1 MNPYDVLGVKPDAS
15 EDEIKKAYKALSRK
29 YHPDANINN
38 PNKDQAEEKFK
49 QVQQAYSQIMDARK
63 HGANGYGGSSY
74 GGSTYGSGYG
84 NYGGY
89 GSNGSGGYG
98 SGGYG
103 SGSGGY
109 GSGGYGSGGYGS
121 GPGGFD
127 GWDFGGFDFGGFG
140 NFGGFGTGYGGSGA
154 YGNSS
159 NMSEDE
165 MHMRAA
171 ANYINNQHYAEAL
184 NVLNTI
190 SNKTA
195 AWYYYSAIANKGV
208 GNNVQAL
215 EHARMASSMEPN
227 NATYQQLVRTFE
239 SGGSWYTSR
248 QSSYGGM
255 PTIICSNPL
264 LACCLA
270 NLCCNACCAGC
281 GGGYTYR

>member
-1 MNPYDVLGVKPDAS
+1 MNPYDVLGVRPDAS

-38 PNKDQAEEKFK
+38 PNKEQAEEKFK

-74 GGSTYGSGYG
+74 GSGTYGGYGSGYG
-84 NYGGY
+84 NSGSYGSGNSGGSGSY
-89 GSNGSGGYG
+89 GSNGSGGYN
-98 SGGYG
+98 SGGFG
-103 SGSGGY
+103 
-109 GSGGYGSGGYGS
+109 
-121 GPGGFD
+121 D
-127 GWDFGGFDFGGFG
+127 WDFGGFDFGGFG
-140 NFGGFGTGYGGSGA
+140 NFGGFGTGYGGAGN

-215 EHARMASSMEPN
+215 EHASMASSMEPN
-227 NATYQQLVRTFE
+227 NATYRQLVRTFE

-255 PTIICSNPL
+255 PTIICSNPR

>member
-1 MNPYDVLGVKPDAS
+1 MNPYDVLGVRPDAS

-38 PNKDQAEEKFK
+38 PNKEQAEEKFK

-74 GGSTYGSGYG
+74 GSGTYGGYGSGYG
-84 NYGGY
+84 NSGSYGSGNSSGSGSY
-89 GSNGSGGYG
+89 GSNGSGGYN
-98 SGGYG
+98 SGGFG
-103 SGSGGY
+103 
-109 GSGGYGSGGYGS
+109 
-121 GPGGFD
+121 D
-127 GWDFGGFDFGGFG
+127 WDFGGFDFGGFG
-140 NFGGFGTGYGGSGA
+140 NFGGFGTGYGSAGN

-190 SNKTA
+190 SNKNAT
-195 AWYYYSAIANKGV
+195 WYYYSAIANKGV

>member
-1 MNPYDVLGVKPDAS
+1 MNPYDVLGVRPDAS

-38 PNKDQAEEKFK
+38 PNKEQAEEKFK

-74 GGSTYGSGYG
+74 GSGTYGGYGSGYG

-89 GSNGSGGYG
+89 GSGSGGYG
-98 SGGYG
+98 NSGSYGSGNSGGYN
-103 SGSGGY
+103 SGGF
-109 GSGGYGSGGYGS
+109 G
-121 GPGGFD
+121 D
-127 GWDFGGFDFGGFG
+127 WDFGGFDFGGFG
-140 NFGGFGTGYGGSGA
+140 NFGGFGTGYGSAGN

-190 SNKTA
+190 SNKNAT
-195 AWYYYSAIANKGV
+195 WYYYSAIANKGV

>member
-1 MNPYDVLGVKPDAS
+1 MNPYDVLGVRPDAS

-38 PNKDQAEEKFK
+38 PNKEQAEEKFK

-74 GGSTYGSGYG
+74 GSGTYGGYGSGYG
-84 NYGGY
+84 NSGSYGSGNSGGSGSY
-89 GSNGSGGYG
+89 GSNGSGGYN
-98 SGGYG
+98 SGGFG
-103 SGSGGY
+103 
-109 GSGGYGSGGYGS
+109 
-121 GPGGFD
+121 D
-127 GWDFGGFDFGGFG
+127 WDFGGFDFGGFG
-140 NFGGFGTGYGGSGA
+140 NFGGFGTGYGGAGN

-227 NATYQQLVRTFE
+227 NATYRQLVRTFE
-239 SGGSWYTSR
+239 SGDSWYTSR

>member
-1 MNPYDVLGVKPDAS
+1 MNPYDVLGVRPDAS

-38 PNKDQAEEKFK
+38 PNKEQAEEKFK

-74 GGSTYGSGYG
+74 GSGTYGGYGSGYG
-84 NYGGY
+84 NSGSYGSGNSGGSGSY
-89 GSNGSGGYG
+89 GSNGSGGYN
-98 SGGYG
+98 SGGFG
-103 SGSGGY
+103 
-109 GSGGYGSGGYGS
+109 
-121 GPGGFD
+121 D
-127 GWDFGGFDFGGFG
+127 WDFGGFDFGGFG
-140 NFGGFGTGYGGSGA
+140 NFGGFGTGYGGAGN

-227 NATYQQLVRTFE
+227 NATYRQLVRTFE

>member
-1 MNPYDVLGVKPDAS
+1 MNPYNVLGVRPDAS

-38 PNKDQAEEKFK
+38 PNKEQAEEKFK

-74 GGSTYGSGYG
+74 GSGTYGGYGSGYG
-84 NYGGY
+84 NSGSYGSGNSGGFGGY
-89 GSNGSGGYG
+89 GYNGSGGYN
-98 SGGYG
+98 SGGFG
-103 SGSGGY
+103 
-109 GSGGYGSGGYGS
+109 
-121 GPGGFD
+121 D
-127 GWDFGGFDFGGFG
+127 WNFGGFDFGGFG
-140 NFGGFGTGYGGSGA
+140 NFGGFGTGYGNAGN

-190 SNKTA
+190 SNKNAT
-195 AWYYYSAIANKGV
+195 WYYYSAIANKGV

>member
-1 MNPYDVLGVKPDAS
+1 MNPYDVLGVRPDAS

-38 PNKDQAEEKFK
+38 PNKEQAEEKFK

-74 GGSTYGSGYG
+74 GSGTYGGYDSGYG
-84 NYGGY
+84 NSGSYGSGNSGGSGSY
-89 GSNGSGGYG
+89 GSNGSGGYN
-98 SGGYG
+98 SGGFG
-103 SGSGGY
+103 
-109 GSGGYGSGGYGS
+109 
-121 GPGGFD
+121 D
-127 GWDFGGFDFGGFG
+127 WDFGGFDFGGFG
-140 NFGGFGTGYGGSGA
+140 NFGGFGTGYGSAGN

-190 SNKTA
+190 SNKNAT
-195 AWYYYSAIANKGV
+195 WYYYSAIANKGV

-227 NATYQQLVRTFE
+227 NATYRQLVRTFE

>member
-1 MNPYDVLGVKPDAS
+1 MNPYDVLGVRPDAS

-38 PNKDQAEEKFK
+38 PNKEQAEEKFK

-74 GGSTYGSGYG
+74 GSGTYGGYGSGYG
-84 NYGGY
+84 NSGSYESGNSGGFGGY
-89 GSNGSGGYG
+89 GSNGSGGYN
-98 SGGYG
+98 SGGFG
-103 SGSGGY
+103 
-109 GSGGYGSGGYGS
+109 
-121 GPGGFD
+121 D
-127 GWDFGGFDFGGFG
+127 WDFGGFDFGGFG
-140 NFGGFGTGYGGSGA
+140 NFGGFGTGYGGAGN

>member
-1 MNPYDVLGVKPDAS
+1 MNPYDVLGVRPDAS

-38 PNKDQAEEKFK
+38 PNKEQAEEKFK

-74 GGSTYGSGYG
+74 GSGTYGGYGSGYG
-84 NYGGY
+84 NSGSYGAGNSGGSGSY
-89 GSNGSGGYG
+89 GSNGSGGYN
-98 SGGYG
+98 SGGFG
-103 SGSGGY
+103 
-109 GSGGYGSGGYGS
+109 
-121 GPGGFD
+121 D
-127 GWDFGGFDFGGFG
+127 WDFGGFDFGGFG
-140 NFGGFGTGYGGSGA
+140 NFGGFGTGYGSAGN

-190 SNKTA
+190 SNKNAT
-195 AWYYYSAIANKGV
+195 WYYYSAIANKGV

-281 GGGYTYR
+281 GSGYTYR

>member
-38 PNKDQAEEKFK
+38 PNKAQAEEKFK

-63 HGANGYGGSSY
+63 HGANSYGGSSY
-74 GGSTYGSGYG
+74 GGSTYGSD
-84 NYGGY
+84 
-89 GSNGSGGYG
+89 SYG

-109 GSGGYGSGGYGS
+109 GSGGYG
-121 GPGGFD
+121 

-140 NFGGFGTGYGGSGA
+140 NFGGFGTGYGGSGS
-154 YGNSS
+154 YRNSS

-190 SNKTA
+190 TNKTA

-239 SGGSWYTSR
+239 NGGNWYTSR

>member
-1 MNPYDVLGVKPDAS
+1 MNPYDVLGVRPDAS

-38 PNKDQAEEKFK
+38 PNKEQAEEKFK

-74 GGSTYGSGYG
+74 GSGTYGGYGSGYG
-84 NYGGY
+84 NSGSYGSGNSGGSGSY
-89 GSNGSGGYG
+89 GSNGSGGYN
-98 SGGYG
+98 SGGFG
-103 SGSGGY
+103 
-109 GSGGYGSGGYGS
+109 
-121 GPGGFD
+121 D
-127 GWDFGGFDFGGFG
+127 WDFGGFDFGGFG
-140 NFGGFGTGYGGSGA
+140 NFGGFGTGYGGAGN

-215 EHARMASSMEPN
+215 EHARMASSLEPN
-227 NATYQQLVRTFE
+227 NATYRQLVRTFE

>member
-1 MNPYDVLGVKPDAS
+1 MTPYDVLGVRPDAS

-38 PNKDQAEEKFK
+38 PNKEQAEEKFK

-74 GGSTYGSGYG
+74 GSGTYGGYGSGYG
-84 NYGGY
+84 NSGSYGSGNSGGSGSY
-89 GSNGSGGYG
+89 GSNGSGGYN
-98 SGGYG
+98 SGGFG
-103 SGSGGY
+103 
-109 GSGGYGSGGYGS
+109 
-121 GPGGFD
+121 D
-127 GWDFGGFDFGGFG
+127 WDFGGFDFGGFG
-140 NFGGFGTGYGGSGA
+140 NFGGFGTGYGGAGN

-227 NATYQQLVRTFE
+227 NATYRQLVRTFE

>member
-1 MNPYDVLGVKPDAS
+1 MVQMAMVVLLMAVELMAAMAPAMVIQAVMDL
-15 EDEIKKAYKALSRK
+15 EIPVVLVAMALMVPVAIIPVVSAIGTLV
-29 YHPDANINN
+29 DLILEVSAILVALV
-38 PNKDQAEEKFK
+38 QATVV
-49 QVQQAYSQIMDARK
+49 QVIMA
-63 HGANGYGGSSY
+63 
-74 GGSTYGSGYG
+74 
-84 NYGGY
+84 
-89 GSNGSGGYG
+89 
-98 SGGYG
+98 
-103 SGSGGY
+103 
-109 GSGGYGSGGYGS
+109 
-121 GPGGFD
+121 
-127 GWDFGGFDFGGFG
+127 
-140 NFGGFGTGYGGSGA
+140 
-154 YGNSS
+154 NSS

-190 SNKTA
+190 SNKNAT
-195 AWYYYSAIANKGV
+195 WYYYSAIANKGV

>member
-1 MNPYDVLGVKPDAS
+1 MNPYDVLGVRPDAS

-38 PNKDQAEEKFK
+38 PNKEQAEEKFK

-74 GGSTYGSGYG
+74 GSGTYGGYGSGYG
-84 NYGGY
+84 NSGSYGSGNSGGSGSY
-89 GSNGSGGYG
+89 GSNGSGGYN
-98 SGGYG
+98 SGGFG
-103 SGSGGY
+103 
-109 GSGGYGSGGYGS
+109 
-121 GPGGFD
+121 D
-127 GWDFGGFDFGGFG
+127 WDFGGFDFGGFG
-140 NFGGFGTGYGGSGA
+140 NFGGFGTGYGGAGN

-215 EHARMASSMEPN
+215 EHASMASSMEPN

>member
-1 MNPYDVLGVKPDAS
+1 MNPYDVLGVRPDAS

-38 PNKDQAEEKFK
+38 PNKEQAEEKFK

-74 GGSTYGSGYG
+74 GSGTYGGYGSSYGNSGSYGSG
-84 NYGGY
+84 NSGGSGSY
-89 GSNGSGGYG
+89 GSNGSGGYN
-98 SGGYG
+98 SGGFG
-103 SGSGGY
+103 
-109 GSGGYGSGGYGS
+109 
-121 GPGGFD
+121 D
-127 GWDFGGFDFGGFG
+127 WDFGGFDFGGFG
-140 NFGGFGTGYGGSGA
+140 NFGGFGTGYGSAGN

-190 SNKTA
+190 SNKNAT
-195 AWYYYSAIANKGV
+195 WYYYSAIANKGV

>member
-1 MNPYDVLGVKPDAS
+1 MNPYDVLGVRPDAS

-38 PNKDQAEEKFK
+38 PNKEQAEEKFK

-74 GGSTYGSGYG
+74 GSGTYGGYGSGYG
-84 NYGGY
+84 NSGSYGSGNSSGSGSY
-89 GSNGSGGYG
+89 GSNGSGGYN
-98 SGGYG
+98 SGGFG
-103 SGSGGY
+103 
-109 GSGGYGSGGYGS
+109 
-121 GPGGFD
+121 D
-127 GWDFGGFDFGGFG
+127 WDFGGFDFGGFG
-140 NFGGFGTGYGGSGA
+140 NFGGFGTGYGNAGN

-190 SNKTA
+190 SNKNAT
-195 AWYYYSAIANKGV
+195 WYYYSAIANKGV

>member
-1 MNPYDVLGVKPDAS
+1 MNPYDVLGVRPDAS
-15 EDEIKKAYKALSRK
+15 EDEIKKAYKALSHK

-38 PNKDQAEEKFK
+38 PNKEQAEEKFK

-74 GGSTYGSGYG
+74 GSGTYGGYGSGYG
-84 NYGGY
+84 NSGSYGSGNSGGSGSY
-89 GSNGSGGYG
+89 GSNGSGGYN
-98 SGGYG
+98 SGGFG
-103 SGSGGY
+103 
-109 GSGGYGSGGYGS
+109 
-121 GPGGFD
+121 D
-127 GWDFGGFDFGGFG
+127 WDFGGFDFGGFG
-140 NFGGFGTGYGGSGA
+140 NFGGFGTGYGGAGN

-215 EHARMASSMEPN
+215 EHASMASSMEPN
-227 NATYQQLVRTFE
+227 NATYRQLVRTFE

>member
-1 MNPYDVLGVKPDAS
+1 MNPYDVLGVRPDAS

-38 PNKDQAEEKFK
+38 PNKEQAEEKFK

-74 GGSTYGSGYG
+74 GSGTYGGYGSGYG
-84 NYGGY
+84 NSGSYGSGNSGGSGSY
-89 GSNGSGGYG
+89 GSNGSGGYN
-98 SGGYG
+98 SGGFG
-103 SGSGGY
+103 
-109 GSGGYGSGGYGS
+109 
-121 GPGGFD
+121 D
-127 GWDFGGFDFGGFG
+127 QDFGGFDFGGFG
-140 NFGGFGTGYGGSGA
+140 NFGGFGTGYGGAGN

-215 EHARMASSMEPN
+215 EHASMASSMEPN
-227 NATYQQLVRTFE
+227 NATYRQLVRTFE

-270 NLCCNACCAGC
+270 NLCCNASCAGC

>member
-38 PNKDQAEEKFK
+38 PNKAQAEEKFK

-63 HGANGYGGSSY
+63 HGANSYGGSSY

-89 GSNGSGGYG
+89 GSGSGSYG

-109 GSGGYGSGGYGS
+109 GSGSGGSGSGGYG
-121 GPGGFD
+121 

-140 NFGGFGTGYGGSGA
+140 NFGGFGTGYGGSGS
-154 YGNSS
+154 YSNSS

-190 SNKTA
+190 TNKTA

-239 SGGSWYTSR
+239 NGGNWYTSR

>member
-1 MNPYDVLGVKPDAS
+1 MNPYDVLGVRPDAS

-38 PNKDQAEEKFK
+38 PDKEQAEEKFK

-74 GGSTYGSGYG
+74 GSGTYGGYGSGYG
-84 NYGGY
+84 NSGSYESGNSGGFGGY
-89 GSNGSGGYG
+89 GSNGSGGYN
-98 SGGYG
+98 SGGFG
-103 SGSGGY
+103 
-109 GSGGYGSGGYGS
+109 
-121 GPGGFD
+121 D
-127 GWDFGGFDFGGFG
+127 WDFGGFDFGGFG
-140 NFGGFGTGYGGSGA
+140 NFGGFGTGYGGAGN

>member
-1 MNPYDVLGVKPDAS
+1 MNPYDVLGVRPDAS

-38 PNKDQAEEKFK
+38 PNKEQAEEKFK

-74 GGSTYGSGYG
+74 GSGTYGGYGSGYG
-84 NYGGY
+84 NSGSYGSGNSGGSGSY
-89 GSNGSGGYG
+89 GSNGSGGYN
-98 SGGYG
+98 SGGFG
-103 SGSGGY
+103 
-109 GSGGYGSGGYGS
+109 
-121 GPGGFD
+121 D
-127 GWDFGGFDFGGFG
+127 CDFGGFDFGGFG
-140 NFGGFGTGYGGSGA
+140 NFGGFGTGYGGAGN

>member
-1 MNPYDVLGVKPDAS
+1 MNPYDVLGVRPDAS

-38 PNKDQAEEKFK
+38 PNKEQAEEKFK

-74 GGSTYGSGYG
+74 GSGTYGGYGSGYG
-84 NYGGY
+84 NSGSYGSGNSGGSGSY
-89 GSNGSGGYG
+89 GSNGSGGYN
-98 SGGYG
+98 SGGFG
-103 SGSGGY
+103 
-109 GSGGYGSGGYGS
+109 
-121 GPGGFD
+121 D
-127 GWDFGGFDFGGFG
+127 WDFGGFDFGGFG
-140 NFGGFGTGYGGSGA
+140 NFGGFGTGYGGAGN

-215 EHARMASSMEPN
+215 EHARMESSMEPN
-227 NATYQQLVRTFE
+227 NATYRQLVRTFE

>member
-1 MNPYDVLGVKPDAS
+1 MNPYDVLGVRPDAS

-38 PNKDQAEEKFK
+38 PNKEQAEEKFK

-74 GGSTYGSGYG
+74 GSGTYGGYGSGYG
-84 NYGGY
+84 NSGSYGSGNSGGSGSY
-89 GSNGSGGYG
+89 GSNGSGGYN
-98 SGGYG
+98 SGGFG
-103 SGSGGY
+103 
-109 GSGGYGSGGYGS
+109 
-121 GPGGFD
+121 D
-127 GWDFGGFDFGGFG
+127 CDFGGFDFGGFG
-140 NFGGFGTGYGGSGA
+140 NFGGFGTGYGGAGN

-227 NATYQQLVRTFE
+227 NATYRQLVRTFE

>member
-1 MNPYDVLGVKPDAS
+1 MNPYDVLGVRPDAS

-38 PNKDQAEEKFK
+38 PNKEQAEEKFK

-74 GGSTYGSGYG
+74 GSGTYGGYGSGYG
-84 NYGGY
+84 NSGSYGSGNSGGSGSY
-89 GSNGSGGYG
+89 GSNGSGGYN
-98 SGGYG
+98 SGGFG
-103 SGSGGY
+103 
-109 GSGGYGSGGYGS
+109 
-121 GPGGFD
+121 D
-127 GWDFGGFDFGGFG
+127 WDFGGFDFGGFG
-140 NFGGFGTGYGGSGA
+140 NFGGFGTGYGGAGN

-195 AWYYYSAIANKGV
+195 AWYYYSAIANKGM

-227 NATYQQLVRTFE
+227 NATYRQLVRTFE

-248 QSSYGGM
+248 PSSYGGM

>member
-1 MNPYDVLGVKPDAS
+1 MNPYDVLGVRPDAS

-38 PNKDQAEEKFK
+38 PNKEQAEEKFK

-74 GGSTYGSGYG
+74 GSGTYGGYGSGYG
-84 NYGGY
+84 NSGSYGSGNSGGSGSY
-89 GSNGSGGYG
+89 GSNGSGGYN
-98 SGGYG
+98 SGGFG
-103 SGSGGY
+103 
-109 GSGGYGSGGYGS
+109 
-121 GPGGFD
+121 D
-127 GWDFGGFDFGGFG
+127 WDFGGFDFGGFG
-140 NFGGFGTGYGGSGA
+140 NFGGFGTGYGGAGN

-195 AWYYYSAIANKGV
+195 TWYYYSAIANKGV

-227 NATYQQLVRTFE
+227 NATYRQLVRTFE

>member
-1 MNPYDVLGVKPDAS
+1 MNPYDVLGVRPDAS

-38 PNKDQAEEKFK
+38 PNKEQAEEKFK

-74 GGSTYGSGYG
+74 GSGTYGGYGSGYG
-84 NYGGY
+84 NSGSYGSGNSGGSGSY
-89 GSNGSGGYG
+89 GSNGSGGYN
-98 SGGYG
+98 SGGFG
-103 SGSGGY
+103 
-109 GSGGYGSGGYGS
+109 
-121 GPGGFD
+121 D
-127 GWDFGGFDFGGFG
+127 WDFGGFDFGGFG
-140 NFGGFGTGYGGSGA
+140 NFGGFGTGYGGAGN

-159 NMSEDE
+159 NMPEDE

-227 NATYQQLVRTFE
+227 NATYRQLVRTFE

>member
-1 MNPYDVLGVKPDAS
+1 MNPYDVLGVRPDAS

-38 PNKDQAEEKFK
+38 PNKEQAEEKFK

-74 GGSTYGSGYG
+74 GSGTYGGYGSGYG
-84 NYGGY
+84 NSGSYGSGNSGGSGSY
-89 GSNGSGGYG
+89 GSNGSGGYN
-98 SGGYG
+98 SGGFG
-103 SGSGGY
+103 
-109 GSGGYGSGGYGS
+109 
-121 GPGGFD
+121 D
-127 GWDFGGFDFGGFG
+127 WDFGGFDFGGFG
-140 NFGGFGTGYGGSGA
+140 NFGGFGTGYGGAGN

-227 NATYQQLVRTFE
+227 NATYRQLVRTFE

-255 PTIICSNPL
+255 PTIICSTPL

>member
-1 MNPYDVLGVKPDAS
+1 
-15 EDEIKKAYKALSRK
+15 
-29 YHPDANINN
+29 
-38 PNKDQAEEKFK
+38 
-49 QVQQAYSQIMDARK
+49 
-63 HGANGYGGSSY
+63 
-74 GGSTYGSGYG
+74 
-84 NYGGY
+84 
-89 GSNGSGGYG
+89 
-98 SGGYG
+98 
-103 SGSGGY
+103 
-109 GSGGYGSGGYGS
+109 
-121 GPGGFD
+121 
-127 GWDFGGFDFGGFG
+127 
-140 NFGGFGTGYGGSGA
+140 
-154 YGNSS
+154 
-159 NMSEDE
+159 

-190 SNKTA
+190 SNKNAT
-195 AWYYYSAIANKGV
+195 WYYYSAIANKGV

-227 NATYQQLVRTFE
+227 NATYRQLVHTFE

>member
-1 MNPYDVLGVKPDAS
+1 
-15 EDEIKKAYKALSRK
+15 
-29 YHPDANINN
+29 
-38 PNKDQAEEKFK
+38 
-49 QVQQAYSQIMDARK
+49 MDARK

-74 GGSTYGSGYG
+74 GSGTYGGYGSGYG
-84 NYGGY
+84 NSGSYGSGNSGGFGGY
-89 GSNGSGGYG
+89 GSNGSGGYN
-98 SGGYG
+98 SGGFG
-103 SGSGGY
+103 
-109 GSGGYGSGGYGS
+109 
-121 GPGGFD
+121 D
-127 GWDFGGFDFGGFG
+127 WDFGGFDFGGFG
-140 NFGGFGTGYGGSGA
+140 NFGGFGTGYGNAGN

-227 NATYQQLVRTFE
+227 NATYRQLVRTFE

>member
-1 MNPYDVLGVKPDAS
+1 MVQMAMVVLLMAVELMAAMVIMAATVLVPVAMVIQAVMDL
-15 EDEIKKAYKALSRK
+15 EIPVAIIPAVSAIGTLVDLILEVS
-29 YHPDANINN
+29 AILV
-38 PNKDQAEEKFK
+38 A
-49 QVQQAYSQIMDARK
+49 
-63 HGANGYGGSSY
+63 
-74 GGSTYGSGYG
+74 
-84 NYGGY
+84 
-89 GSNGSGGYG
+89 
-98 SGGYG
+98 
-103 SGSGGY
+103 
-109 GSGGYGSGGYGS
+109 
-121 GPGGFD
+121 
-127 GWDFGGFDFGGFG
+127 
-140 NFGGFGTGYGGSGA
+140 FGTGYGGAGN

-190 SNKTA
+190 SNKNAT
-195 AWYYYSAIANKGV
+195 WYYYSAIANKGV

-227 NATYQQLVRTFE
+227 NATYRQLVHTFE

>member
-1 MNPYDVLGVKPDAS
+1 MNPYDVLGVRPDAS

-38 PNKDQAEEKFK
+38 PNKEQAEEKFK

-74 GGSTYGSGYG
+74 GSGTYGGYGSGYG
-84 NYGGY
+84 NSGSYGSGNSGGSGSY
-89 GSNGSGGYG
+89 GSNGSGGYN
-98 SGGYG
+98 SGGFG
-103 SGSGGY
+103 
-109 GSGGYGSGGYGS
+109 
-121 GPGGFD
+121 D
-127 GWDFGGFDFGGFG
+127 WDFGGFDFGGFG
-140 NFGGFGTGYGGSGA
+140 NFGGFGTGYGGAGN

-227 NATYQQLVRTFE
+227 NATYRQLVRTFE

-281 GGGYTYR
+281 GGGYTY

>member
-1 MNPYDVLGVKPDAS
+1 MNPYDVLGVRPDAS
-15 EDEIKKAYKALSRK
+15 EDEIKKAYKALRRK

-38 PNKDQAEEKFK
+38 PNKEQAEEKFK

-74 GGSTYGSGYG
+74 GSGTYGGYGSGYG
-84 NYGGY
+84 NSGSYGSGNSGGSGSY
-89 GSNGSGGYG
+89 GSNGSGGYN
-98 SGGYG
+98 SGGFG
-103 SGSGGY
+103 
-109 GSGGYGSGGYGS
+109 
-121 GPGGFD
+121 D
-127 GWDFGGFDFGGFG
+127 WDFGGFDFGGFG
-140 NFGGFGTGYGGSGA
+140 NFGGFGTGYGGAGN

-227 NATYQQLVRTFE
+227 NATYRQLVRTFE

>member
-1 MNPYDVLGVKPDAS
+1 
-15 EDEIKKAYKALSRK
+15 
-29 YHPDANINN
+29 
-38 PNKDQAEEKFK
+38 
-49 QVQQAYSQIMDARK
+49 MDARK
-63 HGANGYGGSSY
+63 HGANGYGSSSY
-74 GGSTYGSGYG
+74 GSGTYGGYGSGYG
-84 NYGGY
+84 NSGSYGSGNSGGFGGY
-89 GSNGSGGYG
+89 GSNGSGGYN
-98 SGGYG
+98 SGGFG
-103 SGSGGY
+103 
-109 GSGGYGSGGYGS
+109 
-121 GPGGFD
+121 D
-127 GWDFGGFDFGGFG
+127 WDFGGFDFGGFG
-140 NFGGFGTGYGGSGA
+140 NFGGFGTGYGNAGN

-195 AWYYYSAIANKGV
+195 SWYYYSAIANKGV

-227 NATYQQLVRTFE
+227 NATYRQLVRTFE

>member
-1 MNPYDVLGVKPDAS
+1 MNPYDVLGVRPDAS

-38 PNKDQAEEKFK
+38 PNKEQAEEKFK

-74 GGSTYGSGYG
+74 GSGTYGGYGSGYG
-84 NYGGY
+84 NSGSYGSGNSGGSGSY
-89 GSNGSGGYG
+89 GSNGSGGYN
-98 SGGYG
+98 SGGFG
-103 SGSGGY
+103 
-109 GSGGYGSGGYGS
+109 
-121 GPGGFD
+121 D
-127 GWDFGGFDFGGFG
+127 WDFGGFDFGGFG
-140 NFGGFGTGYGGSGA
+140 NFGGFGTGYGGAGN

-281 GGGYTYR
+281 GGGYTYL

>member
-1 MNPYDVLGVKPDAS
+1 MNPYDVLGVRPDAS

-38 PNKDQAEEKFK
+38 PNKEQAEEKFK

-74 GGSTYGSGYG
+74 GSGTYGGYGSGYG
-84 NYGGY
+84 NSGSYGSGNSGGSGSY
-89 GSNGSGGYG
+89 GSNGSGGYN
-98 SGGYG
+98 SGGFG
-103 SGSGGY
+103 
-109 GSGGYGSGGYGS
+109 
-121 GPGGFD
+121 D
-127 GWDFGGFDFGGFG
+127 WDFGGFDFGGFG
-140 NFGGFGTGYGGSGA
+140 NFGGFGTGYGGAGN

-227 NATYQQLVRTFE
+227 NATYRQLVRTFE

-281 GGGYTYR
+281 GCGYTYR

>member
-1 MNPYDVLGVKPDAS
+1 MNPYDVLGVRPDAS

-38 PNKDQAEEKFK
+38 PNKEQAEEKFK

-74 GGSTYGSGYG
+74 GSGTYGGYGSGYG
-84 NYGGY
+84 NSGSYGSGNSGGSGSY
-89 GSNGSGGYG
+89 GSNGSGGYN
-98 SGGYG
+98 SGGFG
-103 SGSGGY
+103 
-109 GSGGYGSGGYGS
+109 
-121 GPGGFD
+121 D
-127 GWDFGGFDFGGFG
+127 WDFGGFDFGGFG
-140 NFGGFGTGYGGSGA
+140 NFGGFGTGYGGAGN